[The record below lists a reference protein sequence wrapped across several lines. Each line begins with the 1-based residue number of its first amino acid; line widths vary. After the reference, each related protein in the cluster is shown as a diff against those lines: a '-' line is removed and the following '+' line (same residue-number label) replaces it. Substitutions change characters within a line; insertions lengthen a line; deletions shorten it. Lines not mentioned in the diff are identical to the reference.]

1 MGGGREVV
9 AHAVTTS
16 SAIPILL
23 EAAARASPNLR
34 DDWQGNASVTT
45 DRSKGG
51 KPGSCSGSTMQVAG
65 NGARGCLGRG
75 GIGLLQEQLSSIA
88 VLRKRNKTSSAADTR
103 DSRRDDIQ
111 V

>member
-34 DDWQGNASVTT
+34 DWQGNASVTT
-45 DRSKGG
+45 DRSKGD
-51 KPGSCSGSTMQVAG
+51 KPGSCSGSDAGSGIWSKGMFGTGRYWLVAEAALVYCG
-65 NGARGCLGRG
+65 
-75 GIGLLQEQLSSIA
+75 
-88 VLRKRNKTSSAADTR
+88 KKNKTSSVADTR

>member
-1 MGGGREVV
+1 VGGGREVV

-45 DRSKGG
+45 DRSKGD
-51 KPGSCSGSTMQVAG
+51 KPGSCSGSDAGSGIWSKGMFGTGRYWLVAG
-65 NGARGCLGRG
+65 AALVYCGKKIKQAR
-75 GIGLLQEQLSSIA
+75 
-88 VLRKRNKTSSAADTR
+88 
-103 DSRRDDIQ
+103 
-111 V
+111 

>member
-1 MGGGREVV
+1 M

-16 SAIPILL
+16 SAVPILL

-34 DDWQGNASVTT
+34 DWQGNASVTT
-45 DRSKGG
+45 DRSKGD

>member
-45 DRSKGG
+45 DRSKGD

-75 GIGLLQEQLSSIA
+75 GIGLLQEQLSSI
-88 VLRKRNKTSSAADTR
+88 VEKK
-103 DSRRDDIQ
+103 
-111 V
+111 